1 METRESVIEKLSP
14 FMNFEQQTEEYGHQ
28 RCAIVD
34 VAVIGKLEIT
44 IDSYEVIVS
53 AQLDGEQS
61 IFGMF
66 YLDDLV
72 IEKSSHKVWLTC
84 DGAAFRIVG

>member
-14 FMNFEQQTEEYGHQ
+14 FMKFEQQTEDYGQ
-28 RCAIVD
+28 RYAIVD

-61 IFGMF
+61 LFGMF

>member
-14 FMNFEQQTEEYGHQ
+14 FMKFEQQTEEYGQ
-28 RCAIVD
+28 RYAIVD
-34 VAVIGKLEIT
+34 VAVIGKLKIT

-61 IFGMF
+61 VFGMF

-72 IEKSSHKVWLTC
+72 IEKSNRKVWLTC

>member
-14 FMNFEQQTEEYGHQ
+14 FMKFEKQTEEYGHQ

-34 VAVIGKLEIT
+34 VAMIGKLKLT
-44 IDSYEVIVS
+44 INSYEVIVS
-53 AQLDGEQS
+53 AQLDGDQT

-72 IEKSSHKVWLTC
+72 IEKSNCKVWLTC
-84 DGAAFRIVG
+84 DGATFRIVG

>member
-14 FMNFEQQTEEYGHQ
+14 FMKFEQQTEDYGQ
-28 RCAIVD
+28 RYAIVD
-34 VAVIGKLEIT
+34 VAVIGRLKIT

-53 AQLDGEQS
+53 AQLDGEQTV
-61 IFGMF
+61 FGMF

-72 IEKSSHKVWLTC
+72 IEKSNRKVWLTC
-84 DGAAFRIVG
+84 DGAALRIVG